1 MSQNILPD
9 WVMNT
14 LVELAKNAPFG
25 DGRVS
30 LGFAFDGLF
39 LPKEIVVDLFNKVKS
54 LGIKLI
60 TIHYAPNAVF
70 GMSCLIR
77 LSFGVWRLTYA

>member
-1 MSQNILPD
+1 MSQNMLPD

-14 LVELAKNAPFG
+14 LVELASSAPFG

-39 LPKEIVVDLFNKVKS
+39 LPKEIVIDLFNKVKS

-60 TIHYAPNAVF
+60 TAHSCPHPLF
-70 GMSCLIR
+70 GMSPSLA
-77 LSFGVWRLTYA
+77 F